1 MVVVV
6 MGELIEN
13 FEVENNYLS
22 ELPFSESQFIDFEV
36 INKELNETNQLFDY
50 FIKNDEMPYTIQNEQ
65 IKTKED
71 LKIIKGKNYI
81 KLLDM
86 ILNSKLK
93 QEKEIKENTRI
104 LHKQIE
110 DELNNL
116 INSNKKLN
124 RKFKTFKQINQT
136 ENKKQNSNQIVPV
149 DTYDNFTALSD
160 EICRNIEKFL
170 QLNDNSLSQNN
181 KMVMNKNNN
190 DSCQNNVETSD
201 LEEETTSES
210 IFKTEYIKECETN
223 EEKEKE
229 DRINKL
235 LDQEIEVDS
244 NTSLQNNQCNQF
256 KNQNAS
262 FNSFNG
268 KSMQNKKNFI
278 KRNME
283 LASRWKDVIPMTNEE
298 KERLEEILAE
308 EEETMQVIEQNNML
322 LNELNTAIHNES
334 SDSLHNERFLSID
347 SIRSKLWLCLN
358 RTKRNGSC
366 SDMAVSNN
374 DDDQNPSNNQPNSVN
389 QIILK
394 GNCQQLDNQMLG
406 MLYRLNE
413 IDEQLEKFQ
422 IQRKIDSENVSEI
435 LSSLRSTERRRKQD
449 PERTNTPKRMCT
461 QYIPRKSRIK
471 RTPQ

>member
-1 MVVVV
+1 M
-6 MGELIEN
+6 
-13 FEVENNYLS
+13 
-22 ELPFSESQFIDFEV
+22 
-36 INKELNETNQLFDY
+36 
-50 FIKNDEMPYTIQNEQ
+50 
-65 IKTKED
+65 
-71 LKIIKGKNYI
+71 
-81 KLLDM
+81 
-86 ILNSKLK
+86 
-93 QEKEIKENTRI
+93 IKENTRI

-110 DELNNL
+110 DELNDL
-116 INSNKKLN
+116 INSNKKFN
-124 RKFKTFKQINQT
+124 KKFKTFKQINQT

-149 DTYDNFTALSD
+149 DAYENFTTFSD

-190 DSCQNNVETSD
+190 DSCQNNVETND

-235 LDQEIEVDS
+235 LDQEIKVDS

-268 KSMQNKKNFI
+268 KPMQNNKNFI
-278 KRNME
+278 KRNI
-283 LASRWKDVIPMTNEE
+283 D
-298 KERLEEILAE
+298 LAE
-308 EEETMQVIEQNNML
+308 ISQNHLRFVQRSSINYSL
-322 LNELNTAIHNES
+322 HNES
-334 SDSLHNERFLSID
+334 SDTLHNESFLSID
-347 SIRSKLWLCLN
+347 NIRSKLWLCLS

-366 SDMAVSNN
+366 LDVPVSNN

-413 IDEQLEKFQ
+413 IDEHLEKFQ
-422 IQRKIDSENVSEI
+422 IQRKIDNENLNAILFVICYTKLWRNSSNNIEQLNIDLNEITPNNILNEPIRPRECALSTYQESRELKERLNEIETRLAEIQKISFEEVSYGKYAVI
-435 LSSLRSTERRRKQD
+435 LSLFFLHFNSFITMSVLQKLLVKMSKYVIMRSPTIGLNG
-449 PERTNTPKRMCT
+449 PPVL
-461 QYIPRKSRIK
+461 PGF
-471 RTPQ
+471 P

>member
-1 MVVVV
+1 
-6 MGELIEN
+6 
-13 FEVENNYLS
+13 
-22 ELPFSESQFIDFEV
+22 
-36 INKELNETNQLFDY
+36 
-50 FIKNDEMPYTIQNEQ
+50 
-65 IKTKED
+65 
-71 LKIIKGKNYI
+71 
-81 KLLDM
+81 M

-110 DELNNL
+110 DELNDL
-116 INSNKKLN
+116 INSNKKFN
-124 RKFKTFKQINQT
+124 KKFKTFKQINQT

-149 DTYDNFTALSD
+149 DAYENFTTFSD

-190 DSCQNNVETSD
+190 DSCQNNVETND

-235 LDQEIEVDS
+235 LDQEIKVDS

-268 KSMQNKKNFI
+268 KPMQNNKNFI
-278 KRNME
+278 KRNID

-334 SDSLHNERFLSID
+334 SDTLHNESFLSID
-347 SIRSKLWLCLN
+347 NIRSKLWLCLS

-366 SDMAVSNN
+366 LDVPVSNN

-413 IDEQLEKFQ
+413 IDEHLEKFQ
-422 IQRKIDSENVSEI
+422 IQRKIDNENVSEI
-435 LSSLRSTERRRKQD
+435 LSSLKSTEDEEENKILNEPIRPRECALSTYQESRELK
-449 PERTNTPKRMCT
+449 ERLNEIETRLAEIQKISFEELNAILFVICYTKLWRNSSNNIEQLNIDLNEITPNN
-461 QYIPRKSRIK
+461 
-471 RTPQ
+471 